1 MIRKRRKRQDSQEE
15 NYLSE
20 GILLKMDNFQQQE
33 NRAFTLVLKGILV
46 YLIVMGAIGSLLSAV
61 DVSYNQG
68 MVHAMIL
75 LSAVFC
81 SLLYYNACWENIG
94 YFLLLAVMFLAG
106 IGLRK
111 YINSGFYAVAND
123 LAEQA
128 SAFFESNAMR
138 SFGEQISDRRLAV
151 TVSMCYIGS
160 VCCILMNILISRRM
174 QYVITIPFSMGS
186 LLMPLYLELEP
197 SLGYAAM
204 LLSGLLT
211 AYIIRGNG
219 HYRLTENNARYQFD
233 NRKKRISYVYAGR
246 VLAGVIAAVFLF
258 CFVLIQLVGILYPK
272 ENFQDAHPMSKVKA
286 QTMDTMENLS
296 LLGIMGLLNF
306 YPNTGGLTN
315 GTLGGVSA
323 VRLDYNTDLTVEF
336 APYSYDRIYLKTFTG
351 AGYLPYSNRWSR
363 LDDGQMLK
371 ENGIDT
377 AKQLK
382 KAYEEG
388 RDKSA
393 RGKMKIKNV
402 AAAIGM
408 YLPYYTEEAESDRT
422 EQIIYPGETKEY
434 TYYPDL
440 AGEKYS
446 EKKNT
451 SMEVWLEIPEQNQN
465 VIEEFCK
472 KAGFSGEPKEII
484 QQVIQYY
491 QEEIPYTFRPGATPR
506 KQDFINYFLEK
517 NKKGYCA
524 HFASAATLIFRY
536 FGIPARYIEGYAI
549 DAEDISEDGKVL
561 SDKEYRQYYN
571 GYSPLGET
579 GVISIDVTDA
589 NAHAWVEVYD
599 ENQGWQVVEVTPYSG
614 EEASDSSL
622 WRIFMRF
629 LGGGNAERTDADTSK
644 NRGRIIFDKETR
656 QVSRNTAFILS
667 AVILIVLLGQ
677 WIVRKTVQYIR
688 YHHAGR
694 NERLVMCYQRYI
706 HQMSKRRTGL
716 RQKVNYRS
724 QIQWLCEHHFLQ
736 LTREEQSNCVN
747 ILERAGFSNQEISQK
762 EFEQTAEYFLPHRR
776 SDFLDF

>member
-1 MIRKRRKRQDSQEE
+1 MIRKGRKRQDSQEE
-15 NYLSE
+15 NFLSE
-20 GILLKMDNFQQQE
+20 GILLKMDGFQQKE
-33 NRAFTLVLKGILV
+33 NRAFTLILKGILV

-94 YFLLLAVMFLAG
+94 YFLLLAVMLLAG

-138 SFGEQISDRRLAV
+138 SFGEQISNRRLAV
-151 TVSMCYIGS
+151 TVSMCYMGS

-174 QYVITIPFSMGS
+174 QYVITILLSIGS

-219 HYRLTENNARYQFD
+219 HYRLTGNNARYQFD
-233 NRKKRISYVYAGR
+233 NRKKQISYVYAGK

-258 CFVLIQLVGILYPK
+258 CFVLIRFVGILYPK

-315 GTLGGVSA
+315 GTLGGISA

-351 AGYLPYSNRWSR
+351 ASYLPYSNRWSR
-363 LDDGQMLK
+363 LDDGQLIK

-388 RDKSA
+388 RDKTA
-393 RGKMKIKNV
+393 RGRMKIKNV

-440 AGEKYS
+440 AGEKYPR
-446 EKKNT
+446 KKNA
-451 SMEVWLEIPEQNQN
+451 SMEMWLEIPEQNKD

-549 DAEDISEDGKVL
+549 DAEEISEDGKVL
-561 SDKEYRQYYN
+561 PGKKYQQYYD

-579 GVISIDVTDA
+579 GVVSVDVTDA
-589 NAHAWVEVYD
+589 SAHAWVEVYD
-599 ENQGWQVVEVTPYSG
+599 EKQGWQVVEVTPYS
-614 EEASDSSL
+614 EEEESDSSF

-629 LGGGNAERTDADTSK
+629 LGGGNEEHSEK
-644 NRGRIIFDKETR
+644 EISENRGGIVFDEEAR
-656 QVSRNTAFILS
+656 QVSRNTALVLS
-667 AVILIVLLGQ
+667 SVILIVLLGQ
-677 WIVRKTVQYIR
+677 WIVRKIIHCIR

-694 NERLVMCYQRYI
+694 NERLIMCYQRYI
-706 HQMSKRRTGL
+706 RHMSRRQVGL
-716 RQKVNYRS
+716 RQQINYDT
-724 QIQWLCEHHFLQ
+724 QIQWLCEHHFLWMA
-736 LTREEQSNCVN
+736 TEEQRKCVN
-747 ILERAGFSNQEISQK
+747 ILERAGFSNQEISRE
-762 EFEQTAEYFLPHRR
+762 EFEQTAEYFLHHLRR
-776 SDFLDF
+776 